1 MCYIPTRI
9 NGYTIFCR
17 KRFIE
22 DEEYFDED
30 DDIIA
35 YDKSGN
41 RLSNDEIAELFAKYN
56 GVIELNN

>member
-1 MCYIPTRI
+1 MCYIPTKI
-9 NGYTIFCR
+9 DHYTIFFR

-41 RLSNDEIAELFAKYN
+41 KLSNDEISELFAKYN
-56 GVIELNN
+56 GVIDIK